1 MPKYDAPVNDYKFLM
16 HDVFDIQQFSNL
28 DAFKEATP
36 DLIDAILE
44 EAAKLTENVFQ
55 PINQSGGEEGCV
67 LENGVVTTPKGFKE
81 AYEQFREGGWQS
93 LTGDPE
99 YGGQGLPM
107 TVGIALNEM
116 MVSSNWGLAMYP
128 GLTKGASETIHT
140 WGTDEQ
146 KQKYLPKMI
155 SGEWSG
161 TMNLTEPHCGT
172 DLGLLRTKAEPNSDG
187 SYSITGTKIFISAGD
202 HDLTENIIHLVLARI
217 AGAPEGTDG
226 ISLFIVPKININDD
240 GTLANRNGVSCGS
253 LEEKMGIHSNATC
266 LLNYDGA
273 RGYLLGPENK
283 GMRAMF
289 TMMNEARIGVAVQ
302 GLAIAEVAHQNAAD
316 YARERI
322 QGRSLTGAKYPD
334 KPADPIIVHPDVRRM
349 LMTNKAFI
357 GGARAMILWAALQID
372 ISIGEPDEK
381 KRENA
386 NDMLA
391 LLTPVLK
398 SYMTDQGVEAAS
410 RAMQCLGGHGYITEW
425 GMEQFLRDAR
435 IAPIY
440 EGTNGIQAMDL
451 IGRKLPRR
459 NGEVIRKFFSLI
471 QSFIDDNKDNEG
483 MNRYTSQLEKALQR
497 QQAATM
503 WLMQNAVKNPDHA
516 GATAHYY
523 LNLMALVS
531 MGFAWGIIVSKA
543 QEMIANG
550 NGDKTFLE
558 DKIKTANF
566 FFSHILPE
574 TTSLR
579 YKVEAGAD
587 DVMAMDAESF

>member
-16 HDVFDIQQFSNL
+16 HDVFDMQQFSYL
-28 DAFKEATP
+28 ESFKEATP

-107 TVGIALNEM
+107 AIGVALNEM

-172 DLGLLRTKAEPNSDG
+172 DLGLLRTKAEPNDDG
-187 SYSITGTKIFISAGD
+187 SYNITGTKIFISAGD

-240 GTLANRNGVSCGS
+240 GTLADRNGVSCGS

-266 LLNYDGA
+266 LLNYDSA
-273 RGYLLGPENK
+273 KGYLLGPENK

-316 YARERI
+316 YARDRI
-322 QGRSLTGAKYPD
+322 QGRSLIGAKYPD

-349 LMTNKAFI
+349 LMSNKAFI

-372 ISIGEPDEK
+372 ISIGEQDEQ

-471 QSFIDDNKDNEG
+471 QSFIDDNKDNEK
-483 MNRYTSQLEKALQR
+483 MSRYTSQLEKALQR

-503 WLMQNAVKNPDHA
+503 WLMQNAMKNPDHA

-531 MGFAWGIIVSKA
+531 MGFAWGTIVLKA

-550 NGDKTFLE
+550 TGDKTFLE

-587 DVMAMDAESF
+587 DVMAMDAESL